1 MPLLWLLHF
10 GYFCVIAAAAADADD
25 DNSSSFI
32 YYSDLRLHC
41 SHIYLQTNV
50 HSKYAQPIWAYK
62 SLHTLFMSRHETP
75 Q

>member
-1 MPLLWLLHF
+1 M
-10 GYFCVIAAAAADADD
+10 GAAPDRKHPA
-25 DNSSSFI
+25 SSSTSSFI

-62 SLHTLFMSRHETP
+62 SLHTLFMNRHETP
-75 Q
+75 KQVTQQLKHHVL